1 MTEISRA
8 SLFGRLNPT
17 ALKGIETATSF
28 CKMRGNPYVELIHWL
43 HVLLQ
48 ESRNDLAAIRSAFTV
63 DDTKL
68 ARDVVAALDAL
79 PRGASAISDFSPQ
92 IEEAIE
98 KGWLYASLQFSASR
112 VRTGHLLFG
121 MLKTPTLKNALFAIS
136 PEFRKMQ
143 VEKLGAEFENICA
156 SSIETTQIDA
166 GPSAAGSGGSDAGG
180 GPVGE
185 GEALAKFSIDLTEKA
200 RSGEIDKIVGRDA
213 EIRQVVDILLRRRQN
228 NPILVG
234 EAGVGKTAVAEGF
247 ARRIVDGDVP
257 PVLQGVTVRSLD
269 IGLLQAGAS
278 VKGEFEKR
286 LRQVIDEV
294 ESSTKPI
301 ILFIDEAHTLVGAGG
316 QAGTG
321 DAANLLKPA
330 LARGRLRTIAATT
343 YAEYRQYFEKDPAL
357 TRRFQTVDVGEPDT
371 ENAVAMLRSVAPMME
386 KHHDVVLL
394 DEAVEAAVKLSQ
406 RYVPARQLPDKAV
419 SLLDTACARVA
430 VSQHAVP
437 AQVEDRRRRV
447 ELLEV
452 EREIAAREQAGQ
464 YREDD
469 RVAKIDELL
478 IDARAECTEAETK
491 WEAEKVALD
500 GVKAAR
506 DALAAAA
513 SAAIDPQEGGG
524 LEAAPAVEPAENGG
538 PEAAPPADTAALKAD
553 LDAALEAMKAAQG
566 DAPMVFGV
574 ADADAVASVVGDWT
588 GIPVGRMV
596 KNEIASVLTIADQ
609 LKTRVIGQDDAMD
622 AIAKRI
628 QTSRAKLDN
637 PNKPVGVF
645 MLCGPSGV
653 GKTETAHVLSELLYS
668 GDDSLIVI
676 NMSEFQEAHTVSTL
690 KGAPAGYVGYGQ
702 GGVLTEAVRR
712 RPYSVVHFQFSDMD
726 ILFYGQAVDDANRVF
741 REFWNHQLSYSVQQW
756 LKMDETASMEKLRDE
771 YINLLEKPDITA
783 EQLKKA
789 EKRLAVKLKA
799 QNLHWA
805 KAYFVADS
813 PAKITGDAKPEQLI
827 YHQMIELIGF
837 PTQKMELVSAY
848 FVPTQLGTDYLGQF
862 ADRGVE
868 IRVITN
874 SFMAN
879 DIAVVHAYYQKYRPE
894 LLKKG
899 IRLYEFKHVLKR
911 NKRTWY
917 EIATGHVIPAKNKN
931 SSSLHAKFFDVDGKV
946 FVGSFNFDP
955 RSAQLNTEVG
965 LVIESVELQQQIS
978 QNLDHHLPRIA
989 YEVKLNE
996 QRELIWLE
1004 QESNGQIKVHQQEP
1018 EMTSFQRWM
1027 MKLVSYLPFEWMM

>member
-17 ALKGIETATSF
+17 TLKAIETATSF

-48 ESRNDLAAIRSAFTV
+48 DPQNDLAAIRTAFGLN
-63 DDTKL
+63 DTQL

-79 PRGASAISDFSPQ
+79 PRGASAISDFAPQ

-98 KGWLYASLQFSASR
+98 KGWIYASLQFSASR
-112 VRTGHLLFG
+112 VRTGHLVYG
-121 MLKTPTLKNALFAIS
+121 MLKTATLKNALFGIS
-136 PEFRKMQ
+136 GEFRKVQ
-143 VEKLGAEFENICA
+143 VEKLGDEFERVTA
-156 SSIETTQIDA
+156 SSSETTSVDA
-166 GPSAAGSGGSDAGG
+166 GPAGGGGDAGP

-185 GEALAKFSIDLTEKA
+185 GEALTKFSIDLTEKA

-247 ARRIVDGDVP
+247 ARRITDGDVP
-257 PVLQGVTVRSLD
+257 PALQGVTVRSLD

-294 ESSTKPI
+294 ESSPKPI

-371 ENAVAMLRSVAPMME
+371 DNAIAMLRSVAPMME

-464 YREDD
+464 YRSDD

-478 IDARAECTEAETK
+478 IEARAEQEAAEVK
-491 WEAEKVALD
+491 WEGEKLALE
-500 GVKAAR
+500 GVRTAR
-506 DALAAAA
+506 DALAAANTPA
-513 SAAIDPQEGGG
+513 PEVEG
-524 LEAAPAVEPAENGG
+524 EEAPAPV
-538 PEAAPPADTAALKAD
+538 DTAELKAA
-553 LDAALEAMKAAQG
+553 LDTALEAMRAAQG

-574 ADADAVASVVGDWT
+574 ADADAVAAVVGDWT

-596 KNEIASVLTIADQ
+596 KDEIASVLTIADQ
-609 LKTRVIGQDDAMD
+609 LKDRVIGQDDAMD

-712 RPYSVVHFQFSDMD
+712 RPYSVVLLDEVEKAHPDVHEMFFQVFDKGFMNDSEGRFIDFKNTL
-726 ILFYGQAVDDANRVF
+726 ILLTSNVGTDLITTMSEDEEMKPSTEALASALRPDLLKTFPPALLGRLMVLPYYPLSPTMLQGIVRLQMARVVKRF
-741 REFWNHQLSYSVQQW
+741 MENHGIVFSYSQEVVDLIVSRCNEVASGGRVIDAILTNTMLPEISVQ
-756 LKMDETASMEKLRDE
+756 
-771 YINLLEKPDITA
+771 LLEK
-783 EQLKKA
+783 
-789 EKRLAVKLKA
+789 
-799 QNLHWA
+799 
-805 KAYFVADS
+805 
-813 PAKITGDAKPEQLI
+813 
-827 YHQMIELIGF
+827 QMSGEPIETIDV
-837 PTQKMELVSAY
+837 T
-848 FVPTQLGTDYLGQF
+848 
-862 ADRGVE
+862 
-868 IRVITN
+868 
-874 SFMAN
+874 
-879 DIAVVHAYYQKYRPE
+879 
-894 LLKKG
+894 
-899 IRLYEFKHVLKR
+899 
-911 NKRTWY
+911 
-917 EIATGHVIPAKNKN
+917 
-931 SSSLHAKFFDVDGKV
+931 VDGDGFKYV
-946 FVGSFNFDP
+946 FG
-955 RSAQLNTEVG
+955 
-965 LVIESVELQQQIS
+965 
-978 QNLDHHLPRIA
+978 
-989 YEVKLNE
+989 
-996 QRELIWLE
+996 
-1004 QESNGQIKVHQQEP
+1004 
-1018 EMTSFQRWM
+1018 
-1027 MKLVSYLPFEWMM
+1027 